1 MNVRL
6 LQALDRFA
14 GVPLCFC
21 LTLARKLLGSLLP
34 ANPTRPRSIL
44 FVKLAEQGSTV
55 LAIPAIR
62 RAVEMVG
69 RENVYFLV
77 FEENRFILDVIGLV
91 PEGNIVTIRTVGTL
105 ALAATALRAIRH
117 LRRLRLDAAVDME
130 FFSRGSAALS
140 FLSGARAR
148 VGLHAFYGGGPYRGD
163 LMTHRLTYNPH
174 LHTTTAF
181 QIMVDV
187 LEVAPTQLPVLA
199 FEPPSASFDFP
210 TFVPR
215 SEDIETIRSLLPV
228 NNGHVIPI
236 ILLNPNASD
245 LLPLRQWPRQR
256 YVELANR
263 LLDRFPEIGVV
274 FTGPPIEAATI
285 ESLAREV
292 NDPRC
297 VSLAGKTTL
306 RQLMTLYTLSEIMI
320 TNDSGPAHFAALTPM
335 EVVTLFGPETPA
347 LFAAQTPANV
357 PLWAG
362 LACSPC
368 VNAFNN
374 RQSTCKDNQC
384 MKRISVEQVFS
395 VVCRIHE
402 KKGLGCPT
410 RLEGTLPAGRLS
422 RYELWRARF

>member
-1 MNVRL
+1 
-6 LQALDRFA
+6 
-14 GVPLCFC
+14 
-21 LTLARKLLGSLLP
+21 LTLARKLLGSPPL
-34 ANPTRPRSIL
+34 ANPARPRSIL

-55 LAIPAIR
+55 LAIPTIR

-69 RENVYFLV
+69 RQNVYFLV

-91 PEGNIVTIRTVGTL
+91 PEENVVTIRPVGIL
-105 ALAATALRAIRH
+105 ALATSALKAIWR

-130 FFSRGSAALS
+130 FFSRGSAALA

-181 QIMVDV
+181 QIMVDA
-187 LEVAPTQLPVLA
+187 LTVAPAKLPVLA
-199 FEPPSASFDFP
+199 FEPPPASFDFP
-210 TFVPR
+210 SFVPR

-228 NNGHVIPI
+228 NNGRAVPV

-256 YVELANR
+256 YVELAIR
-263 LLDRFPEIGVV
+263 LLDRFPDIGVV

-292 NDPRC
+292 NNPRC
-297 VSLAGKTTL
+297 LSLAGKTTL
-306 RQLMTLYTLSEIMI
+306 RQLMTLYTLSEIMV
-320 TNDSGPAHFAALTPM
+320 TNDSGPAHFATLTPM
-335 EVVTLFGPETPA
+335 DVVTLFGPETPA
-347 LFAAQTPANV
+347 LFAAQTARNV

-362 LACSPC
+362 IACSPC

-374 RQSTCKDNQC
+374 RQSTCKDNVC
-384 MKRISVEQVFS
+384 MKHISVEQVFS
-395 VVCRIHE
+395 AVCRIHE
-402 KKGLGCPT
+402 KKCQSCPT
-410 RLEGTLPAGRLS
+410 ELMSEVPAGLLS
-422 RYELWRARF
+422 RYELGRSSERPLPRL